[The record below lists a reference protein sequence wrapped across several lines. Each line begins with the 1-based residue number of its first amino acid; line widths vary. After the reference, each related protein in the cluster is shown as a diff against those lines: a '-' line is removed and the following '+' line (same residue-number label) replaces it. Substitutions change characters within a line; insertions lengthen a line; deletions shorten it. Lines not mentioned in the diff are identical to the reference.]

1 MKANYIKPKTN
12 YAQAVEA
19 DKQNRQMIT
28 RRLMM
33 AVALTLSDICGFGTV
48 RIVRVLRGLAEIITG
63 YAVFS
68 TAMTKDMAAELKG
81 RGIVLPAELLGED
94 KEARNENRLHT

>member
-1 MKANYIKPKTN
+1 MKANLIKKPTP
-12 YAQAVEA
+12 YQQAVDA
-19 DKQNRQMIT
+19 TKQHRQMIT

-48 RIVRVLRGLAEIITG
+48 RIVRVLRGLAEIING

-68 TAMTKDMAAELKG
+68 AEMNRDMAAELKD
-81 RGIVLPAELLGED
+81 RGIELPAELLGED
-94 KEARNENRLHT
+94 KGDNP